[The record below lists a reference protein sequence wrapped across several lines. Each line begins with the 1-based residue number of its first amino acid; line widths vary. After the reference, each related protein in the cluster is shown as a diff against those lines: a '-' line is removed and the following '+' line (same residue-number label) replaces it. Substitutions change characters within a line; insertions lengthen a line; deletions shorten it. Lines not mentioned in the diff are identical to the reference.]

1 LRLEICHNQT
11 LDDWIK
17 ERHYLHSTPA
27 GAKLRLWIKDD
38 QNNIIGV
45 MMWGRPTARTYDQ
58 EKILELTRMYMIDDT
73 EPNAESK
80 ALGMARKLIR
90 KELPQVKGLLAYSS
104 TGEGHKGTIYEADN
118 WFALGTTAGR
128 SCNRKS
134 RRSNADSREK
144 FSECITRM
152 ECGWSWRLD

>member
-1 LRLEICHNQT
+1 MRLEICNNQT
-11 LDDWIK
+11 LDEWIK

-38 QNNIIGV
+38 KNNVIGA

-58 EKILELTRMYMIDDT
+58 DRILELTRMYMVDET
-73 EPNAESK
+73 ESNAESK

-118 WFALGTTAGR
+118 WFALGTTAGGSWNR
-128 SCNRKS
+128 ENRKNIDTS
-134 RRSNADSREK
+134 KKIRWVRSA
-144 FSECITRM
+144 
-152 ECGWSWRLD
+152 